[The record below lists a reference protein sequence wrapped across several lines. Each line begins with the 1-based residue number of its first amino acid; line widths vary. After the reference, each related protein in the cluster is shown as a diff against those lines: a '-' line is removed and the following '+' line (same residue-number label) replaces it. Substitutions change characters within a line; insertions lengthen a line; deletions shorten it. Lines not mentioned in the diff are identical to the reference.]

1 MANHHPTQ
9 SQPSAQP
16 DTPSQ
21 LQPASPAQLGQPGQ
35 QRTTRGPRSLVTM
48 ALTIAV
54 AHLPR
59 VPTLKGLPDF
69 LISQLARLVVQRG
82 HPLTLATLQHFLPY
96 LGQRHTLAL
105 PVSCGLSSG
114 ELLRVLGS
122 LASGEGEGAL
132 KRLILRGGAWGV
144 DDEVLNFIGGCEE
157 IRLEELDLEGAGNL
171 SARAWIRFL
180 EGRGGHF
187 LRKLRVGPGC
197 GGLNNEVLL
206 VLAEKCPGLER
217 LKIVSSGGGGAIT
230 DVGVAALA
238 GLTRL
243 KRLSLC
249 MGQMVRV
256 SVDVVIGVIR
266 AVGAQLETLVLE
278 EFFNANDAV
287 LEAIHETCRCLR
299 KLKITGAPCL
309 TDGGLAKLFRDWENP
324 GLEYVEFSGR
334 KDQWVSGRFYGGRL
348 EGLWLDG
355 FYALMAHSRT
365 TLVQLKVGY
374 SRRLLDWV
382 MPDVFDKKR
391 NEWPALRKLD
401 LRGVWAATD
410 AVVKAAFKSCPNLE
424 EVIVYDCEDVYK
436 VRPPPGKTIVGLVT
450 RRGSYWGRHPKNSGV
465 GWVAA
470 EPRKTKEFYII
481 SVGNEL

>member
-54 AHLPR
+54 AHLSR

-105 PVSCGLSSG
+105 P
-114 ELLRVLGS
+114 
-122 LASGEGEGAL
+122 
-132 KRLILRGGAWGV
+132 
-144 DDEVLNFIGGCEE
+144 

-230 DVGVAALA
+230 DVGIAALA

-374 SRRLLDWV
+374 SRKLLDWV

-470 EPRKTKEFYII
+470 EPRKTKEFYIL